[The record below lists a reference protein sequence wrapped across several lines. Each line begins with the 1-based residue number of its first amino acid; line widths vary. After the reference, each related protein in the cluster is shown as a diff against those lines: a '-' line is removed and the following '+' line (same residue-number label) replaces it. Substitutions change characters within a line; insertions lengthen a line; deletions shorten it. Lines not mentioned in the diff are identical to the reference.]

1 MYTPDVT
8 LQNVLF
14 RCSLQAHITKVAK
27 RDHYI
32 FYFFL
37 LLLGYPKSFFRFMRK

>member
-14 RCSLQAHITKVAK
+14 RCSLQAHITKAAK

-32 FYFFL
+32 FYFF
-37 LLLGYPKSFFRFMRK
+37 YYYWVIQKVSFVL